1 MRPNIVFSGEGG
13 KPGETTTVVQFVA
26 GYVCRRA
33 ENKTEVKF
41 VAGLKESQQKL
52 KLSLLPG

>member
-41 VAGLKESQQKL
+41 VAGLKDSKQN
-52 KLSLLPG
+52 